1 MGMVALSAGMLARG
15 FNRQMHRRHQKF
27 NVLLKEMLRDGIVTE
42 QAWDHLEVLRKELEL
57 DEEEAELLIQLS
69 ETRTRQVMALTA
81 LWW

>member
-1 MGMVALSAGMLARG
+1 MT
-15 FNRQMHRRHQKF
+15 
-27 NVLLKEMLRDGIVTE
+27 LKSC
-42 QAWDHLEVLRKELEL
+42 AKELDL